1 MLAAKSVTATLSLLL
16 LSPFGLCQDSAAPT
30 CFYTGATAKP
40 GVTIDYEG
48 TTYAF
53 SSDEKK
59 SRFEQERAASLY
71 HQIGGA
77 AALTAAVDLFYL
89 KVLAD
94 KRVNHFFVD
103 INMET
108 QNRKQKAFLAAV
120 LGAPVPWTGKDMRA
134 AHVNLDIRES
144 DFNAIAEI
152 LQTTLAELKLDK
164 QLITQIM
171 TIVASTKDD
180 VLNL

>member
-1 MLAAKSVTATLSLLL
+1 MLAAKSLTATLSLLL

-59 SRFEQERAASLY
+59 AQFEHERTASLY

-77 AALTAAVDLFYL
+77 AALTAAVDLFYV

-94 KRVNHFFVD
+94 KRVNHFFV
-103 INMET
+103 
-108 QNRKQKAFLAAV
+108 
-120 LGAPVPWTGKDMRA
+120 
-134 AHVNLDIRES
+134 
-144 DFNAIAEI
+144 
-152 LQTTLAELKLDK
+152 
-164 QLITQIM
+164 
-171 TIVASTKDD
+171 
-180 VLNL
+180 